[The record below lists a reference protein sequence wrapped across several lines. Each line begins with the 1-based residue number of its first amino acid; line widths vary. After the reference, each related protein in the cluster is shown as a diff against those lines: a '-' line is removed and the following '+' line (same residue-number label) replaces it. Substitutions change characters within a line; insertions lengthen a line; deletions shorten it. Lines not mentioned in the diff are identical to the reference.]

1 MEKDNINH
9 PEHYEVNG
17 MECIDVMLAT
27 QGSYAVA
34 SFCICNAFKYLY
46 RWKRKNGVEDIK
58 KAKRY
63 LEMYLELEDA
73 EKEETE

>member
-1 MEKDNINH
+1 
-9 PEHYEVNG
+9 
-17 MECIDVMLAT
+17 MECI
-27 QGSYAVA
+27 
-34 SFCICNAFKYLY
+34 
-46 RWKRKNGVEDIK
+46 WKRKNGVEDIK